1 MRINNLH
8 NFEITKQLKEKIM
21 RINYDRIASALGLPH
36 IIREL
41 DRAREHRDQYNE
53 YQRFYKGG
61 LIDKVSLAD
70 FIDWRR
76 VVGIDYIKAKLSFIP
91 SLVDKNKQKV
101 KYYIKK
107 RI

>member
-1 MRINNLH
+1 MP
-8 NFEITKQLKEKIM
+8 T
-21 RINYDRIASALGLPH
+21 SLPSH
-36 IIREL
+36 

-76 VVGIDYIKAKLSFIP
+76 LVGIDYIKAKLRFIP